1 MTRIIITMLSIIIS
15 LLTNAQET
23 AETLEKLEKGI
34 TINVTIPEISS
45 NNGLVYFALFNSKES
60 FSERDAYQIAQG
72 EILDGKTE
80 IQFTNVQKGLYAIT
94 CYHDV
99 NNNQLLDFD
108 GYMPVEDYGSS
119 NNPQSFGPPQ
129 FEASK
134 FEVMESDIR
143 MEIRF

>member
-1 MTRIIITMLSIIIS
+1 MTRIIITMLSIIMS

-23 AETLEKLEKGI
+23 TGALEKTEKGI
-34 TINVTIPEISS
+34 SINVTVPKVSS

-60 FSERDAYQIAQG
+60 FTQRDAYQLAQG

-80 IQFTNVQKGLYAIT
+80 IQFSNIPKGLYAIT

-99 NNNQLLDFD
+99 NSNQSLDFD
-108 GYMPVEDYGSS
+108 GYMPIEDYGSS
-119 NNPQSFGPPQ
+119 NNPQAFGPPQ

-134 FEVMESDIR
+134 FEVLEDDLTLTIN
-143 MEIRF
+143 F